1 MYLKKVLLSFKIG
14 IKISTV
20 FQGFVQKLEI
30 SYAACLSTEDTKFPN
45 RSNVC
50 FTIQTD
56 CSNYNAYNN
65 KSTITTGS
73 NGYKSLAKKFEKD
86 NNHSYRQG

>member
-1 MYLKKVLLSFKIG
+1 MQLVY
-14 IKISTV
+14 
-20 FQGFVQKLEI
+20 QQK
-30 SYAACLSTEDTKFPN
+30 TQFPN